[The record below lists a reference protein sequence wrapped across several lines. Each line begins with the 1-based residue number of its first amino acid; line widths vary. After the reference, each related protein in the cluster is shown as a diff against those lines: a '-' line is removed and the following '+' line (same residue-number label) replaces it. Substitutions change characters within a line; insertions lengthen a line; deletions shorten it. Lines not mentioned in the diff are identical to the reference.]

1 MGRLVSDGVSSS
13 ADQNILGLGDEGD
26 QSPRERRVRVLT
38 SGFVAFIIDQY
49 TVQLGPALSL
59 QDGEFVTRLSR
70 RHLHAQIL
78 GFRSGKMTQ
87 SPLG

>member
-59 QDGEFVTRLSR
+59 QDGEFLSR